1 MSEFLLIA
9 PNDAN
14 EVEVDLICNMT
25 SIPRTS
31 FLDLSQ
37 GVGLADFNTS
47 LKANDFL
54 PEGKEVSQI
63 TYMPEFDRLWLTYI
77 DV

>member
-1 MSEFLLIA
+1 MSEFLLVA

-14 EVEVDLICNMT
+14 EVEVDMICNMT

-31 FLDLSQ
+31 LPDLSQ
-37 GVGLADFNTS
+37 GVGLADFNTI
-47 LKANDFL
+47 LRANGFL
-54 PEGKEVSQI
+54 PEGKEVSQV
-63 TYMPEFDRLWLTYI
+63 TYLGEFDRLWLTYI